1 MKYLLTSLALS
12 TTLALS
18 AQTNPDLPSYGKRIT
33 TSPVDTTEKHRLL
46 AGNLWTMYFVDF
58 TRDDTLDYGAYEL
71 EVYHDA
77 QLGNFPSFAVSWPG
91 GWNHSYENGV
101 LKLLPPNTLE
111 ESMKSSVTIAELQKR
126 NDRRSD
132 ADYGFERCGTK
143 HTELSRLVSENPWP
157 LPNLTIMAP
166 ANVRIELYRE
176 RFTTSAE
183 HDQGPENMVVAI
195 IE

>member
-1 MKYLLTSLALS
+1 MKNLLTSLALFI
-12 TTLALS
+12 TLALS
-18 AQTNPDLPSYGKRIT
+18 AQTNPDLPKYNKIR

-46 AGNLWTMYFVDF
+46 ADNLWTMYFVDF
-58 TRDDTLDYGAYEL
+58 TRDDTLDYGAYEI

-91 GWNHSYENGV
+91 GWNHSYEKGV
-101 LKLLPPNTLE
+101 LKLLPP
-111 ESMKSSVTIAELQKR
+111 SMKEVDLKLTVTIDELQKK
-126 NDRRSD
+126 NERRAE

-143 HTELSRLVSENPWP
+143 FIELSQLVSENPWP
-157 LPNLTIMAP
+157 LPNLKIVAP
-166 ANVRIELYRE
+166 ENVRIELYRE
-176 RFTTSAE
+176 RFTTSPE